1 MVNLSVRDKIFLHPK
16 ELSLVAIVKRTNCD
30 LLCMHANRALDAEM
44 TCLTEHVFA
53 QNAFYQLIFGCGNE
67 SQFLG
72 IYTM

>member
-1 MVNLSVRDKIFLHPK
+1 MVNLSARDKIFAPK
-16 ELSLVAIVKRTNCD
+16 ELSIVANVKRTNCD

-44 TCLTEHVFA
+44 ACLTEYVFA